1 MATGKRKSSSGRK
14 TSGRKTNSGRKKND
28 IQQESFTEEVI
39 LWVILAISILLFISN
54 FGIGGAIGNAVSS
67 FFFGVF
73 GLIAYIFPVVLVI
86 GTFFAA
92 SNKGN
97 RIATVKI
104 VAAVFFVL
112 FLCFYIS
119 CNVGL
124 AVFNLIPIPPLD
136 GSKVLFV
143 FLPDKAV
150 EFFYRYQMYFF
161 IGLFVLL
168 YVGILNTPINWL
180 SNQILDFISWLASL
194 PYMPFVG

>member
-86 GTFFAA
+86 GTFFISGCPCNIEPYCLKVIKSSLSKYPLSA
-92 SNKGN
+92 S
-97 RIATVKI
+97 
-104 VAAVFFVL
+104 VA
-112 FLCFYIS
+112 
-119 CNVGL
+119 
-124 AVFNLIPIPPLD
+124 
-136 GSKVLFV
+136 
-143 FLPDKAV
+143 
-150 EFFYRYQMYFF
+150 
-161 IGLFVLL
+161 
-168 YVGILNTPINWL
+168 
-180 SNQILDFISWLASL
+180 
-194 PYMPFVG
+194 

>member
-104 VAAVFFVL
+104 AAAVFFVL
-112 FLCFYIS
+112 FLCMFIEIVR
-119 CNVGL
+119 CGAEVAG
-124 AVFNLIPIPPLD
+124 AA
-136 GSKVLFV
+136 G
-143 FLPDKAV
+143 A
-150 EFFYRYQMYFF
+150 YQYCSVHK
-161 IGLFVLL
+161 IG
-168 YVGILNTPINWL
+168 G
-180 SNQILDFISWLASL
+180 
-194 PYMPFVG
+194 

>member
-1 MATGKRKSSSGRK
+1 LATGKRKSSSGRK

-104 VAAVFFVL
+104 FAAVF
-112 FLCFYIS
+112 
-119 CNVGL
+119 
-124 AVFNLIPIPPLD
+124 
-136 GSKVLFV
+136 
-143 FLPDKAV
+143 
-150 EFFYRYQMYFF
+150 R
-161 IGLFVLL
+161 
-168 YVGILNTPINWL
+168 
-180 SNQILDFISWLASL
+180 
-194 PYMPFVG
+194 